1 MLTLDTYLLLPNY
14 IAQSLL
20 NNDSKLDQ
28 IVKDVSLKLDQYED
42 PPPTHTHTYTPQ
54 RTVFQLFQAPI
65 ILPEKEWPV
74 LDAHKDSFTDGAS
87 LFLGMSLAAPGSHSL
102 HRGLRL

>member
-28 IVKDVSLKLDQYED
+28 IVRDVSLKLDQ
-42 PPPTHTHTYTPQ
+42 
-54 RTVFQLFQAPI
+54 
-65 ILPEKEWPV
+65 
-74 LDAHKDSFTDGAS
+74 
-87 LFLGMSLAAPGSHSL
+87 
-102 HRGLRL
+102 